1 MASVRRESVVIYFK
15 QQQVLQQQGQL
26 QLLPGW
32 RHPGPGWAGPD
43 HCWNRREQHGE
54 LEGCNHNLWH
64 REGSCSLQLAPS
76 LLCKQQQLAPQQLGL
91 LGQVQQQ
98 LPQHDGQEGW
108 WLQPTETIKVKTN
121 KIVFLTTYL
130 ESQSVT
136 DVVHSLNKSIGIN
149 ITVGTSGNSVSS
161 LNKDWNI
168 TSL

>member
-1 MASVRRESVVIYFK
+1 MSIVQYRPENGTVYHQWTR
-15 QQQVLQQQGQL
+15 LGLQGQQLGQQEQLEQQKRRDGSQSRQRTQKQPRVWKQHLSKLCPPLELGLRL
-26 QLLPGW
+26 QHHSIHSSG
-32 RHPGPGWAGPD
+32 
-43 HCWNRREQHGE
+43 
-54 LEGCNHNLWH
+54 H
-64 REGSCSLQLAPS
+64 REDSCSLQRVPS

-136 DVVHSLNKSIGIN
+136 DVVHSLHQTIGID
-149 ITVGTSGNSVSS
+149 IAV
-161 LNKDWNI
+161 
-168 TSL
+168 